1 MSISTHSSFD
11 ASEDHS
17 LLPWLDENTTAPLLE
32 LEANCSVDSGRPIA
46 LDSPGR
52 PTACS
57 TPSVPAPLSPT
68 ALSGLSTASPIL
80 LSPQATCTAPQPQ
93 DCAANPSVSNPCPPP
108 PSPYFSDPPPKN
120 IEADLRAT
128 VDALRK
134 QKKAAQRG
142 LVDENAS
149 LREEVGFLRQSLRL
163 CSPEDS
169 DAKQLTVAL
178 EQERTHRLRS
188 EEKFRALVDY
198 LAEQVASGAE
208 RREATE
214 KALVASERD
223 CAAWEGKVAAAMK
236 RCEVLEEEN
245 LRVKSLLELFA
256 RQRPTAVQ
264 QQMQGML
271 YEVAEERANL
281 KKTEAVEQTM
291 DKLRDAHPEAKKM
304 GTMNVRRVVST
315 YDLSGAHNPF
325 HTEQYIRRGQKKG
338 KGYTGVQTAE
348 MSWSNMVDLNC

>member
-1 MSISTHSSFD
+1 MSLSTHSTFD
-11 ASEDHS
+11 ASKDRS
-17 LLPWLDENTTAPLLE
+17 LLPWLHESSTVPSLE
-32 LEANCSVDSGRPIA
+32 SEADCYDQPIA
-46 LDSPGR
+46 LDSSPR
-52 PTACS
+52 LAPDSPIRSSACS
-57 TPSVPAPLSPT
+57 TPSTPSAATPLGPT
-68 ALSGLSTASPIL
+68 ALSGLSTVSPIL
-80 LSPQATCTAPQPQ
+80 LSPETTPPDPLAQ
-93 DCAANPSVSNPCPPP
+93 DCSASPSASIPCAPP

-128 VDALRK
+128 VDALRA

-142 LVDENAS
+142 LVDENAA

-163 CSPEDS
+163 CAPEDS
-169 DAKQLTVAL
+169 DAKQLAVAL

-208 RREATE
+208 RRDAME

-223 CAAWEGKVAAAMK
+223 CAAWEGKVAAALK

-245 LRVKSLLELFA
+245 LRVKSLLDLFA

-281 KKTEAVEQTM
+281 KKTEAIEQTL
-291 DKLRDAHPEAKKM
+291 DKLRDAHPEAKKT
-304 GTMNVRRVVST
+304 GTMN
-315 YDLSGAHNPF
+315 YDINNVKLKGA
-325 HTEQYIRRGQKKG
+325 
-338 KGYTGVQTAE
+338 
-348 MSWSNMVDLNC
+348 